1 MKIYPPRPASLLDTK
16 GQAKL
21 IGYVITI
28 LLTVIILTSITMLMY
43 VFYNNTV
50 KTEIEQ
56 SLRQLAIQTSDS
68 IVRIYERVKDVSAQP
83 GNYTTTLLHESELN
97 FPTAVSNK
105 NYEIILVTAN
115 PIWSNIK
122 NITIGNTSITPVLKT
137 SGAKVIAQTTQDP
150 IVSVEID
157 IPNINVVVE
166 GRSENGRGGK
176 LKYYRHNI
184 NGTIY
189 DIITLGEPGIIVSIT
204 NVS

>member
-1 MKIYPPRPASLLDTK
+1 MKVHPSRPSQPSSTK

-28 LLTVIILTSITMLMY
+28 LLTVIILTSVTMLMY
-43 VFYNNTV
+43 VFYNNIL

-83 GNYTTTLLHESELN
+83 TNYTALLLHESDLN
-97 FPTAVSNK
+97 LPTAVSNK

-115 PIWSNIK
+115 PIWSSIR
-122 NITIGNTSITPVLKT
+122 NITVGNTSITPILKT
-137 SGAKVIAQTTQDP
+137 PGAKVIAQTTEDP
-150 IVSVEID
+150 VVSVEID
-157 IPNINVVVE
+157 IPNINIVVE
-166 GRSENGRGGK
+166 GRSENGNGGK

-204 NVS
+204 NLG